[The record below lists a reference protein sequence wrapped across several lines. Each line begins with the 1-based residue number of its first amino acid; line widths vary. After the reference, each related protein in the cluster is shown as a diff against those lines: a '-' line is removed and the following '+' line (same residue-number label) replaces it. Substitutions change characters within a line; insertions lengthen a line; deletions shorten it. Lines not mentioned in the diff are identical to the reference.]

1 MLSYSFNNQTGLNM
15 NQKDLEKLTDELED
29 FCFEIRRLVSD
40 GFPITDE
47 SIGVIKMIHPALDR
61 ISEDLCEA
69 EYAYKEEKDS
79 LAYEN
84 NRMDMD
90 ASQSVRSVL

>member
-1 MLSYSFNNQTGLNM
+1 M

-69 EYAYKEEKDS
+69 EYAYKEEKAS
-79 LAYEN
+79 LADEN